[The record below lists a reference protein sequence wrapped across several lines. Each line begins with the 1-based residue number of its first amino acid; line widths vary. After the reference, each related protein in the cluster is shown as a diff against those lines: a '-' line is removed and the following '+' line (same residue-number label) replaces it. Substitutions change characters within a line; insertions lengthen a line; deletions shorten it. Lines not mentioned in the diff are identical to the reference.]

1 MSILVDFNQIF
12 ISNIMQQPN
21 LHVYGVNEDL
31 IRHMI
36 LKGIRSYRNKFTN
49 DYGEIVI
56 CCDNKNFWRKS
67 AYPYYKA
74 NRKKVRSE
82 SGADWN
88 EIFGCMNK
96 IKQEFRDSMPYVVMD
111 IRGAEADDIIAVLC
125 EHLTRTMTEPIL
137 ILSGDKDFIQLHKYD
152 GVKQYSPVGKDY
164 VKHDDPVRFLR
175 EHIMRGD
182 RSDGIPNFLS
192 EDDTFVNGGRQTR
205 LTSAKITEWGSL
217 TPQDFCDYKMMRN
230 YTRNQL
236 MIDFEYIPNELKNNI
251 INTYTNYESNGRGGI
266 LDYFMKTKQKELL
279 SDISD
284 F

>member
-1 MSILVDFNQIF
+1 
-12 ISNIMQQPN
+12 
-21 LHVYGVNEDL
+21 
-31 IRHMI
+31 
-36 LKGIRSYRNKFTN
+36 
-49 DYGEIVI
+49 
-56 CCDNKNFWRKS
+56 
-67 AYPYYKA
+67 
-74 NRKKVRSE
+74 
-82 SGADWN
+82 
-88 EIFGCMNK
+88 
-96 IKQEFRDSMPYVVMD
+96 
-111 IRGAEADDIIAVLC
+111 
-125 EHLTRTMTEPIL
+125 MTEPIL

-152 GVKQYSPVGKDY
+152 GVKQYSPVSKDY